1 MKPVKW
7 DAKINDYKVTVTPSF
22 LIRPDLE
29 SPSFWFCVILS
40 CNIPV
45 SRLYTPT
52 SNASSSSQQPGNA
65 VKRWWCLT
73 RKAALR
79 SPRTSKHPGVA
90 LKFILGPAV
99 LTVSA
104 RLFSR
109 VAYCEADVNN
119 NIPLE
124 AAAKK
129 PPEFKWHILW
139 EFIKPQLFALV
150 GAVVVR
156 FNPLPLM
163 LIQRYARFMEINRT
177 CLAFLACICSSHP
190 EY

>member
-1 MKPVKW
+1 M
-7 DAKINDYKVTVTPSF
+7 
-22 LIRPDLE
+22 
-29 SPSFWFCVILS
+29 
-40 CNIPV
+40 
-45 SRLYTPT
+45 
-52 SNASSSSQQPGNA
+52 
-65 VKRWWCLT
+65 
-73 RKAALR
+73 
-79 SPRTSKHPGVA
+79 A

-129 PPEFKWHILW
+129 PPPEFKWHILW
-139 EFIKPQLFALV
+139 EFVKPQLFALV
-150 GAVVVR
+150 GAVAVR

-163 LIQRYARFMEINRT
+163 LIQCEAIFMEINGT
-177 CLAFLACICSSHP
+177 CLVSLACFCSSHP
-190 EY
+190 EH

>member
-1 MKPVKW
+1 M
-7 DAKINDYKVTVTPSF
+7 
-22 LIRPDLE
+22 
-29 SPSFWFCVILS
+29 
-40 CNIPV
+40 
-45 SRLYTPT
+45 
-52 SNASSSSQQPGNA
+52 
-65 VKRWWCLT
+65 
-73 RKAALR
+73 
-79 SPRTSKHPGVA
+79 A

-129 PPEFKWHILW
+129 PPPEFKWHILW
-139 EFIKPQLFALV
+139 EFVKPQLFALV

-156 FNPLPLM
+156 FNPLSSM
-163 LIQRYARFMEINRT
+163 LIRVLSKIYGNKSPLS
-177 CLAFLACICSSHP
+177 CLFSLLLQQPS
-190 EY
+190 